1 MLDKNNS
8 NGGAPV
14 EIIFNNEEMLLLE
27 QEIERLERITIICH
41 VMGSRPNRGLLQD
54 MLQAKFH
61 SQIDGIKEVQ
71 ALGKGFYQII
81 LVDKDSASNLIT
93 LFALPGLKHM
103 VIHASMD
110 TWF

>member
-14 EIIFNNEEMLLLE
+14 EIIFNKEEMFLLE
-27 QEIERLERITIICH
+27 QEIERLEQIAIICH
-41 VMGSRPNRGLLQD
+41 VMGSRPNRGLLRD

-61 SQIDGIKEVQ
+61 SQIGGLKEVQ

-81 LVDKDSASNLIT
+81 LEDKDSASNLIT
-93 LFALPGLKHM
+93 VM
-103 VIHASMD
+103 
-110 TWF
+110 TWQDSNP